1 MPVTVK
7 AQNKDRLDI
16 DEITYYSYFT
26 LYIKE
31 RENHVGMQKSLKGI
45 TMKDRRSHH
54 PEGERVVDIHI
65 WVQHVQD
72 ENNKRQ

>member
-31 RENHVGMQKSLKGI
+31 RENHGMQKSLKGI
-45 TMKDRRSHH
+45 TMKGI
-54 PEGERVVDIHI
+54 PITPKEKE
-65 WVQHVQD
+65 
-72 ENNKRQ
+72 